1 MNLFTKRNGVIL
13 LILVLVSAVIVLFG
27 QYLIVLQK
35 QKIDQET
42 LKLYQYNGKI
52 LTFTKLFV
60 KSVLKSD
67 GEVPLS
73 EVLKLENAARDINNK
88 PIYEEWQKFV
98 NAKSPLEAQIEVK
111 NLLEMLVDRVN
122 Y

>member
-1 MNLFTKRNGVIL
+1 MNILTKRNGIIF
-13 LILVLVSAVIVLFG
+13 LILVLVCSLIVLFG
-27 QYLIVLQK
+27 QYVVVMQK

-67 GEVPLS
+67 GAVPLS

-88 PIYEEWQKFV
+88 PIYDEWQKFV
-98 NAKSPLEAQIEVK
+98 NAKSPAQAQMEVK
-111 NLLEMLVDRVN
+111 ILLETLVDRVN